1 MLKKIIIIYSLLF
14 AFCGINTKF
23 YGINAQS
30 QALNHLGVQDGL
42 SNNYIVDIIQD
53 GQGFIWIATES
64 GLNRF
69 DGKNFTIYTK
79 NNSNIVSNE
88 LNTLLFDEEENS
100 IWIGSQRD
108 GISIFDCNSQ
118 SFTNLTIMEGLI
130 TNDVTHLSHSKEGGI
145 WITHYHV
152 GIEYYDKNT
161 RQLTRFLSSEI
172 EGFRLLNWCSFDDG
186 KGNLYVGHA
195 FDGMSIIDIKNKT
208 ARNIRHEPGNP
219 KSLPGNTVRAIYM
232 DHLGN
237 IWVGTNNGLALFNPQ
252 NEEFII
258 FRHDP
263 ANPNSLG
270 ENSIYDIREM
280 KDGSLW
286 ISTDM
291 AGISILDLGNIT
303 LLDPQKVIFKNISV
317 TKNHYGLSSSNVRA
331 LFQDSYD
338 NIWVGHYSR
347 GIDFIAHRPLVFQT
361 LLQSTDAY
369 SDSNESQIWDIC
381 VDTNQRLWVGAE
393 NKVIVIQG
401 DKVEKTIHIQP
412 YLSGSSNAYVNKIRS
427 DRNGILWLG
436 TSTGEILQLI
446 PDTYQIKN
454 IPFEGKGEYLR
465 EFYEDIDGTMWIG
478 TETGLYSSRDGTI
491 KKENRIN
498 EQLED
503 KTIYN
508 VLRDKEGKLWIGTF
522 GKGIFIFDDN
532 QNLIANIV
540 QDKGFISNAINH
552 LYMDSK
558 GGMWVAT
565 RNGLAYF
572 PNTGDTDHYEVYDEK
587 QGLENSYIRAIQQDK
602 LGNLWISTN
611 AGISLWNGETF
622 NNYNHQDGT
631 PIGDF
636 INGATSLRDDGV
648 LLFGSLN
655 GVCYFNPEEL
665 TKEKRKVVPVQ
676 IIECLA
682 LNKQIENY
690 SKEILVPT
698 AKNKI
703 ELPYSKNSFQISF
716 SSPDYSQNQ
725 QVEYAYMM
733 ENLENTWYN
742 TQGEN
747 QVTFRNISPGE
758 YTFKVKSRLKNQEW
772 DEVNIASL
780 AFIIHP
786 PLWLTWY
793 AQLLYAVITC
803 VVIYFSLRSYKKKI
817 DLETSLELERKNSQN
832 KQELNDE
839 RLLFYTN
846 ITHELRTPL
855 TLILGPLEDLVQD
868 PGLPVTYN
876 KKIGIIHASAIR
888 LLNLINQILEFRK
901 TETQNRKLAVSKGNL
916 ANLVAETG
924 LRYKELCR
932 NDKVT
937 IHIDIEE
944 KNTLLYFDAD
954 VITTILNNLLSNAMK
969 YTMEGEIRL
978 SLRSL
983 TEKDNHYTEI
993 AVSDTGY
1000 GIEADALS
1008 HIFERYYQ
1016 AKGKHQSSGTGI
1028 GLALVKSLAELHE
1041 GSLHVESTVGEGTA
1055 FTLRL
1060 LSENT
1065 YPSAIHTEE
1074 KTTPEI
1080 VEDKEE
1086 IPKEDNAD
1094 SRPVTL
1100 VVEDDDD
1107 IREYIVS
1114 SLEKDYYVLSASNG
1128 QEGLELAQKQIPN
1141 IIVSDI
1147 MMPEMDG
1154 MELCRTIKED
1164 VRTSHISVILL
1175 TAKDSLH
1182 DQEKGYDSGA
1192 DSYLTKPF
1200 SARLLRSRIDNLL
1213 ESRRK
1218 LAEQISTF
1226 SEETVKDENN
1236 LAEES
1241 LKISKL
1247 DKEFLDK
1254 LTEIV
1259 ENNIE
1264 TEDLDIAFIK
1274 EKMNMSYST
1283 FYRKVKGLTGIT
1295 PNEFI
1300 RKIRLKNSLKLL
1312 LSGSYQVS
1320 EVAYM
1325 SGFNDVVYFRKCFK
1339 EEYGM
1344 APSEYAKSVK

>member
-1 MLKKIIIIYSLLF
+1 MLKKVVVLYSLLLIYF
-14 AFCGINTKF
+14 NIPGQTQAFK
-23 YGINAQS
+23 
-30 QALNHLGVQDGL
+30 HLGVEDGL
-42 SNNYIVDIIQD
+42 SNSYIADIIQD

-64 GLNRF
+64 GLSRF
-69 DGKNFTIYTK
+69 DGKSFTAYTK

-88 LNTLLFDEEENS
+88 LNTLLYDEEENS

-108 GISIFDCNSQ
+108 GISIFDCSSQ
-118 SFTNLTIMEGLI
+118 SFTDYTIEEGLI
-130 TNDVTHLSHSKEGGI
+130 TNDVIHLTHAPDGGI

-152 GIEYYDKNT
+152 GIEYYDKRTKQFTHYLDQDIKGMKSQN
-161 RQLTRFLSSEI
+161 R
-172 EGFRLLNWCSFDDG
+172 CSFDDG

-195 FDGMSIIDIKNKT
+195 FDGLSIIDIEDKT
-208 ARNIRHEPGNP
+208 ARNIRHQPGNSQ
-219 KSLPGNTVRAIYM
+219 SLPGNTVRVIYM
-232 DHLGN
+232 DHQKN
-237 IWVGTNNGLALFNPQ
+237 IWMGTNNGLALFNPQ
-252 NEEFII
+252 SEEFIT

-263 ANPNSLG
+263 SNPNSLG
-270 ENSIYDIREM
+270 GNNIHDIREM

-291 AGISILDLGNIT
+291 AGISILDLSSIT

-317 TKNHYGLSSSNVRA
+317 TKDHYGLSSSNVRV

-338 NIWVGHYSR
+338 NIWIGHSNR
-347 GIDFIAHRPLVFQT
+347 GIDFISNKPPVFQT
-361 LLQSTDAY
+361 LLDSTDKY
-369 SDSNESQIWDIC
+369 KDTNEKQIWYIC
-381 VDTNQRLWVGAE
+381 MDKNQQLWVGSE
-393 NKVIVIQG
+393 NKIIVLQ
-401 DKVEKTIHIQP
+401 DNEVKTIINIQP
-412 YLSGSSNAYVNKIRS
+412 YLSKSGSNVYINKIRS
-427 DRNGILWLG
+427 DGSGILWFATTIG
-436 TSTGEILQLI
+436 DVFQLD
-446 PDTYQIKN
+446 PDNYQIKS
-454 IPFEGKGEYLR
+454 IPLGEKGEYVR
-465 EFYEDIDGTMWIG
+465 EFYEDTDGRIWIG
-478 TETGLYSSRDGTI
+478 TDNGLYSYQGGEI
-491 KKENRIN
+491 EKEELIN
-498 EQLED
+498 NQLED
-503 KTIYN
+503 KTIYSI
-508 VLRDKEGKLWIGTF
+508 LRDREGKLWIGTF
-522 GKGIFIFDDN
+522 GKGIFIFDSNDN
-532 QNLIANIV
+532 LVDNIV
-540 QDKGFISNAINH
+540 RDKGFISNAINH
-552 LYMDSK
+552 LYMDS
-558 GGMWVAT
+558 GGGVWVAT
-565 RNGLAYF
+565 RNGVAYF
-572 PNTGDTDHYEVYDEK
+572 KNTADTSRYEVYDEQ
-587 QGLENSYIRAIQQDK
+587 QGLENSYVRAVQQDNQ
-602 LGNLWISTN
+602 GNIWISTN
-611 AGISLWNGETF
+611 AGISLWDGEKF

-636 INGATSLRDDGV
+636 TNGAASLREDGS
-648 LLFGSLN
+648 LFFGSLN

-682 LNKQIENY
+682 LSKQIENY
-690 SKEILVPT
+690 SREILVPT
-698 AKNKI
+698 PQNKI
-703 ELPYSKNSFQISF
+703 ELAYNKNSFRISF

-733 ENLENTWYN
+733 EGLDDIWYN
-742 TQGEN
+742 TQDEN
-747 QVTFRNISPGE
+747 QVAFRNISPGE

-793 AQLLYAVITC
+793 AQLLYAIITC
-803 VVIYFSLRSYKKKI
+803 VIIYFSLRSYKKRI
-817 DLETSLELERKNSQN
+817 DLKTSLELERKNSQN

-937 IHIDIEE
+937 IHIDIED

-954 VITTILNNLLSNAMK
+954 VITTILNNLLSNATK

-1016 AKGKHQSSGTGI
+1016 VKSKYQASGTGI

-1041 GSLHVESTVGEGTA
+1041 GTLHVESTIGKGTL
-1055 FTLRL
+1055 FRLRL
-1060 LSENT
+1060 LTENT

-1074 KTTPEI
+1074 KTATDIIEEEQDI
-1080 VEDKEE
+1080 QKEE
-1086 IPKEDNAD
+1086 STDN
-1094 SRPVTL
+1094 RPVIL
-1100 VVEDDDD
+1100 AVEDDND

-1147 MMPEMDG
+1147 MMPAMDG

-1164 VRTSHISVILL
+1164 VRTSHIPVILL

-1218 LAEQISTF
+1218 LADQISTF
-1226 SEETVKDENN
+1226 AKGTVRHEDN
-1236 LAEES
+1236 LAEEP

-1247 DKEFLDK
+1247 DEEFLNK

-1264 TEDLDIAFIK
+1264 MEDLDIAFIK
-1274 EKMNMSYST
+1274 EKMHMSYST
-1283 FYRKVKGLTGIT
+1283 FYRKVKGLTGIS

-1339 EEYGM
+1339 DEYGM
-1344 APSEYAKSVK
+1344 VPSEYIKSMKRV